1 MIKFLTDK
9 TVSLIRYGRG
19 SIVSLPAPIEMAL
32 IAEGAAGDFLVVSK
46 PIELLSSSAVAAS
59 CVSIAVDEVLA
70 SFTISAG
77 TLGVNSI
84 LQIEPCWTFTNTA
97 NNKILRIKVGGV
109 SVYTSTRTT
118 SEREGPLFVIANRNS
133 LSSQI
138 HPYTTTYFTAGSGVP
153 ATSTINFAVD
163 QSIQITGQ
171 RANAG
176 DSLTLEYYR
185 MSHFIGD

>member
-19 SIVSLPAPIEMAL
+19 SIVSLPAPIEAAL
-32 IAEGAAGDFLVVSK
+32 IAEGAAENFPVVFK
-46 PIELLSSSAVAAS
+46 PIEVLSSSAVAAS
-59 CVSIAVDEVLA
+59 CVSIAVDEALA

-84 LQIEPCWTFTNTA
+84 LQIEPCWTFTNTV

-118 SEREGPLFVIANRNS
+118 SEQEAPLFVIANRNS

-138 HPYTTTYFTAGSGVP
+138 YPYTATYFTAGSGSP
-153 ATSTINFAVD
+153 ATSTVNFALD
-163 QSIQITGQ
+163 QTVQITGQ
-171 RANAG
+171 RASSG
-176 DSLTLEYYR
+176 DTLKLEYYR
-185 MSHFIGD
+185 VLHFVGA